1 MYNAKNRKNICWKLC
16 SKFLRSFFSSFLIRA
31 CLLTWLFF
39 LPVAEARPSSLSDP
53 QVFILKSTGV
63 CQGCAEA
70 ISKMLFTA
78 GIRSQILG
86 PEQLIANVRPQDLL
100 IIGGG
105 VPGGEGEWT
114 IKQDLMKVHA
124 FEWLK
129 KHIENG
135 GRYFGICA
143 GAYLAEQWID
153 RPNKISGL
161 DIFPGSI
168 DVYTQ
173 NKSAQVLRV
182 RFLRERV
189 VRSAYFQ
196 DGPAFYPSSASEVE
210 VVARFERDKTPA
222 AVLFSYGKGKVGL
235 LSPHLEADQDW
246 FTEANLNDQ
255 DGSDYD
261 LGINMI
267 KKVLQP

>member
-1 MYNAKNRKNICWKLC
+1 MLKNHLN
-16 SKFLRSFFSSFLIRA
+16 FLGTFFYSLLIKA
-31 CLLTWLFF
+31 LVLIWILA
-39 LPVAEARPSSLSDP
+39 LPTEKALASSLSKP
-53 QVFILKSTGV
+53 RVFILKSTGV

-70 ISKMLFTA
+70 ISKMLFTE
-78 GIRSQILG
+78 GIGSQILG
-86 PEQLIANVRPQDLL
+86 PEQLIANVRPNDLL

-105 VPGGEGEWT
+105 VPDGEGEWT
-114 IKQDLMKVHA
+114 IKQDLMKVNA

-173 NKSAQVLRV
+173 DKSAQVLRV

-189 VRSAYFQ
+189 VRSVYFQ
-196 DGPAFYPSSASEVE
+196 DGPAFYPNLDSGVE
-210 VVARFERDKTPA
+210 VVARFEKDQTPA
-222 AVLFSYGKGKVGL
+222 AVLFKYGTRGRPMFRPATISSRCTSRAVRPRSRRWCWARRVG
-235 LSPHLEADQDW
+235 S
-246 FTEANLNDQ
+246 
-255 DGSDYD
+255 
-261 LGINMI
+261 IRR
-267 KKVLQP
+267 